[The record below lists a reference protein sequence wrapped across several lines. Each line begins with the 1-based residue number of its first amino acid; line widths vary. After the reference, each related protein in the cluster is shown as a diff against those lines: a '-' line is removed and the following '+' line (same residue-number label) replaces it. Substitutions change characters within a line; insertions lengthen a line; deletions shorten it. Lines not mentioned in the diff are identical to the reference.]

1 MSPCAARAARRFDR
15 ARMTPGRMKSGRR
28 KMLWSLAC
36 VALAAGLIAARLIPR
51 ASIAAATEPAARASD
66 PSGSVPGER
75 GGNALAVATF
85 VVEPGPFAEK
95 LRATGTLRAD
105 EAVEL
110 QAETTGKIVS
120 INFTEGARVRAGEL
134 LVKLNDADLRATLS
148 RAQYRKQL
156 AVLREQRIAQLLKQG
171 VTRQEEYD
179 TALAELNV
187 QDADIE
193 LMRAQIAKTEI
204 RAPFD
209 GIVGLRYVS
218 DGAFITAATRVATL
232 QRLDRLKID
241 FSLPEKYAGRIGPRS
256 PLTFSVAG
264 GERRFKG
271 EIYAQDP
278 RIDSATRTVLVRAWC
293 ENPGARLMPGAS
305 ASVELVLSELGEAI
319 LVPSVAIVPGL
330 NELNVFVVDEEHR
343 AQRRAVEA
351 GTRLE
356 STVHI
361 LSGLN
366 KGDVVITSGLQQMRP
381 GQLIRSASD

>member
-1 MSPCAARAARRFDR
+1 MKPAAR
-15 ARMTPGRMKSGRR
+15 KI
-28 KMLWSLAC
+28 LWSLGCIAL
-36 VALAAGLIAARLIPR
+36 VAGVISPKVIRR
-51 ASIAAATEPAARASD
+51 SNAAAVPVPAVANSHADS
-66 PSGSVPGER
+66 R
-75 GGNALAVATF
+75 GGNVLMVSTF
-85 VVEPGPFAEK
+85 VAQAGPFAEK
-95 LRATGTLRAD
+95 LHATGTLRAD

-120 INFTEGARVRAGEL
+120 INFTEGTRVRAGAL
-134 LVKLNDADLRATLS
+134 LVKLNDADLRASLS

-156 AVLREQRIAQLLKQG
+156 ALLREKRIAQLVKQG
-171 VTRQEEYD
+171 VARLEEYD

-193 LMRAQIAKTEI
+193 LTRAQIAKTEI

-241 FSLPEKYAGRIGPRS
+241 FSLPEKYAGRIRPRN
-256 PLTFSVAG
+256 PMTFTVAG
-264 GERRFKG
+264 GDQRFKG

-278 RIDSATRTVLVRAWC
+278 RIDAATRTVLVRAWC
-293 ENPGARLMPGAS
+293 ENPATRLLPGAS
-305 ASVELVLSELGEAI
+305 ARVELVLSELDKAI
-319 LVPSVAIVPGL
+319 LIPSVAVIPGL
-330 NELNVFVVDEEHR
+330 NELNVYVVGEDQKAE
-343 AQRRAVEA
+343 RRAVEA

-361 LSGLN
+361 LSGLRS
-366 KGDVVITSGLQQMRP
+366 GDVVITSGLQQMRP
-381 GQLIRSASD
+381 GQMIRVEN

>member
-1 MSPCAARAARRFDR
+1 
-15 ARMTPGRMKSGRR
+15 MKPAL
-28 KMLWSLAC
+28 KKALLSLAG
-36 VALAAGLIAARLIPR
+36 VA
-51 ASIAAATEPAARASD
+51 IAAAVIAPKVIPRSGTATETKAGA
-66 PSGSVPGER
+66 V
-75 GGNALAVATF
+75 GGGGHALAVATF
-85 VVEPGPFAEK
+85 VVSPEPFAEK

-120 INFTEGARVRAGEL
+120 INFIEGARVRTGEL

-156 AVLREQRIAQLLKQG
+156 AVLREKRIAQLLKQG
-171 VTRQEEYD
+171 VARQEEYD

-187 QDADIE
+187 QDSDIA
-193 LMRAQIAKTEI
+193 LTRAQIAMTEI

-241 FSLPEKYAGRIGPRS
+241 FSLPEKYAGRIKSRS
-256 PLTFSVAG
+256 PVTFTVAG
-264 GERRFKG
+264 GDRRFKG

-278 RIDSATRTVLVRAWC
+278 RIDAATRTVLVRAWC
-293 ENPGARLMPGAS
+293 ENPGARLLPGTS
-305 ASVELVLSELGEAI
+305 ASVEMVLTELGEAI
-319 LVPSVAIVPGL
+319 LVPSVAVIPGL
-330 NELNVFVVDEEHR
+330 NELNVYVVGKDHKAE
-343 AQRRAVEA
+343 RRAVEA

-361 LSGLN
+361 LSGLS

-381 GQLIRSASD
+381 GQLIQSAGD

>member
-1 MSPCAARAARRFDR
+1 MSSVAS
-15 ARMTPGRMKSGRR
+15 KI
-28 KMLWSLAC
+28 LWSLGC
-36 VALAAGLIAARLIPR
+36 IALAAGVIAHKVIRRSDAGTVQ
-51 ASIAAATEPAARASD
+51 SPAAVSTQSAAS
-66 PSGSVPGER
+66 GEHAPG
-75 GGNALAVATF
+75 GVLAVSTF
-85 VVEPGPFAEK
+85 VVKAEK
-95 LRATGTLRAD
+95 YAETLQATGTLRAD

-110 QAETTGKIVS
+110 QAETAGKIVS
-120 INFTEGARVRAGEL
+120 IAFTEGARVRAGAL

-156 AVLREQRIAQLLKQG
+156 AGLRERRLDQLLKQG
-171 VTRQEEYD
+171 VARREEYD

-193 LMRAQIAKTEI
+193 LTRAQIAKTEI

-241 FSLPEKYAGRIGPRS
+241 FSLPEKYAGRIARKGPV
-256 PLTFSVAG
+256 TFSVAG

-271 EIYAQDP
+271 EIYALDP
-278 RIDSATRTVLVRAWC
+278 RIDATTRTVLVRAWC
-293 ENPGARLMPGAS
+293 ENPGGRLLPGAS
-305 ASVELVLSELGEAI
+305 ARVELVLSELGQAI
-319 LVPSVAIVPGL
+319 LVPSVAVIPGL
-330 NELNVFVVDEEHR
+330 DELNVYVVGADHKAE
-343 AQRRAVEA
+343 RRAVEA

-361 LSGLN
+361 LAGLEP
-366 KGDVVITSGLQQMRP
+366 GDVVITSGLQQMRARADDP
-381 GQLIRSASD
+381 GAG

>member
-1 MSPCAARAARRFDR
+1 
-15 ARMTPGRMKSGRR
+15 MKPVL
-28 KMLWSLAC
+28 KQTLWFLAC
-36 VALAAGLIAARLIPR
+36 VAIAAGVLAPKVISRSKVVAVAKPAAARN
-51 ASIAAATEPAARASD
+51 
-66 PSGSVPGER
+66 

-85 VVEPGPFAEK
+85 VVTPGPFAEK
-95 LRATGTLRAD
+95 LNATGTLRAD

-120 INFTEGARVRAGEL
+120 INFTEGARVRAGAL

-156 AVLREQRIAQLLKQG
+156 AVLREKRIAQLLKQG
-171 VTRQEEYD
+171 VARQEEYD

-187 QDADIE
+187 QDSDIA
-193 LMRAQIAKTEI
+193 LTQAQIAKTEI

-241 FSLPEKYAGRIGPRS
+241 FSLPEKYAGRIKPRS
-256 PLTFSVAG
+256 PVTFSVAG
-264 GERRFKG
+264 GDRRFKG
-271 EIYAQDP
+271 EVYAQDP
-278 RIDSATRTVLVRAWC
+278 RIDAVTRTVLVRAWC
-293 ENPGARLMPGAS
+293 DNPDARLLPGAS

-319 LVPSVAIVPGL
+319 LVPSVAVIPGL
-330 NELNVFVVDEEHR
+330 NELNVYVVGKDHKAE
-343 AQRRAVEA
+343 RRAVEA

-361 LSGLN
+361 LSGLD

-381 GQLIRSASD
+381 GQLIESVGD

>member
-1 MSPCAARAARRFDR
+1 
-15 ARMTPGRMKSGRR
+15 MKPTL
-28 KMLWSLAC
+28 KKTLWSLLC
-36 VALAAGLIAARLIPR
+36 VA
-51 ASIAAATEPAARASD
+51 IAAAVIAPKVIPRSSAATEAKPAATKGKGKSD
-66 PSGSVPGER
+66 AARGDRGGGSV
-75 GGNALAVATF
+75 LTVATF
-85 VVEPGPFAEK
+85 VVEPEPFAEK
-95 LRATGTLRAD
+95 LHATGTLRAD

-120 INFTEGARVRAGEL
+120 INFTEGARVRAGTL

-156 AVLREQRIAQLLKQG
+156 AVLREKRIAQLLKSG
-171 VTRQEEYD
+171 VARQEEYD

-187 QDADIE
+187 QDSDIE
-193 LMRAQIAKTEI
+193 LTRAQIAKTEI

-241 FSLPEKYAGRIGPRS
+241 FSLPEKYAGRIKPRS
-256 PLTFSVAG
+256 PVTFSVAG
-264 GERRFKG
+264 GDRRFKG

-278 RIDSATRTVLVRAWC
+278 RIDAATRTVLVRAWC
-293 ENPGARLMPGAS
+293 DNPGARLLPGAS
-305 ASVELVLSELGEAI
+305 ASVELVMAELGEAI
-319 LVPSVAIVPGL
+319 LVPSVAVIPGL
-330 NELNVFVVDEEHR
+330 NELNVYVVGEDHKAE
-343 AQRRAVEA
+343 RRAVEA

-356 STVHI
+356 NTVHI
-361 LSGLN
+361 LSGLE

-381 GQLIRSASD
+381 GQMIKAAGE

>member
-1 MSPCAARAARRFDR
+1 
-15 ARMTPGRMKSGRR
+15 MKPAL
-28 KMLWSLAC
+28 KNTLWTLLS
-36 VALAAGLIAARLIPR
+36 VALVAAVIAPKLIPR
-51 ASIAAATEPAARASD
+51 TSAATESRPAAASGAGKQAARGKE
-66 PSGSVPGER
+66 SG
-75 GGNALAVATF
+75 GGSALTVSTF
-85 VVEPGPFAEK
+85 VVKPAAFAEK
-95 LRATGTLRAD
+95 LHATGTLRAD

-110 QAETTGKIVS
+110 QAETTGKIVA

-148 RAQYRKQL
+148 RAQHRKQL
-156 AVLREQRIAQLLKQG
+156 AVLREKRIAQLIKSG
-171 VTRQEEYD
+171 VARQEEYD

-193 LMRAQIAKTEI
+193 LTRAQIAKTEI

-232 QRLDRLKID
+232 QRLDRLKVD
-241 FSLPEKYAGRIGPRS
+241 FSLPEKYAGRIKPHS
-256 PLTFSVAG
+256 PITFTVAG
-264 GERRFKG
+264 GEGRFKG

-278 RIDSATRTVLVRAWC
+278 RIDAATRTVLVRAMC
-293 ENPGARLMPGAS
+293 PNPESRLLPGAS
-305 ASVELVLSELGEAI
+305 TSVELVLTELSDAI
-319 LVPSVAIVPGL
+319 MVPAVAVIPGL
-330 NELNVFVVDEEHR
+330 NELNVFVVNADGKAE
-343 AQRRAVEA
+343 RRAVEA

-361 LSGLN
+361 LSGLA

-381 GQLIRSASD
+381 GQSIKVAGD

>member
-1 MSPCAARAARRFDR
+1 LKAAL
-15 ARMTPGRMKSGRR
+15 R
-28 KMLWSLAC
+28 KTLWSLAC
-36 VALAAGLIAARLIPR
+36 VAVAAGVIAPKVIPR
-51 ASIAAATEPAARASD
+51 SSIAAEQKPSGQAGDKANGKADAARSD
-66 PSGSVPGER
+66 R
-75 GGNALAVATF
+75 GAGNALAVATF
-85 VVEPGPFAEK
+85 VVKPEPFAEK

-120 INFTEGARVRAGEL
+120 INFTEGAHVRAGTL

-156 AVLREQRIAQLLKQG
+156 AMLREKRIAQLLKQG
-171 VTRQEEYD
+171 VARLEEYD

-187 QDADIE
+187 QDADIA
-193 LMRAQIAKTEI
+193 LTLAQIAKTEI

-241 FSLPEKYAGRIGPRS
+241 FSLPEKYAGRIKARS

-264 GERRFKG
+264 GDRRFKG

-278 RIDSATRTVLVRAWC
+278 RIDAATRTVLVRAWC
-293 ENPGARLMPGAS
+293 ENPGARLLPGAS
-305 ASVELVLSELGEAI
+305 ASVELVLAELEEAI
-319 LVPSVAIVPGL
+319 LVPSVAVIPGL
-330 NELNVFVVDEEHR
+330 NELNVYVVGEDHKAE
-343 AQRRAVEA
+343 RRAVEA

-361 LSGLN
+361 VSGLK

-381 GQLIRSASD
+381 GQLIKPIGG

>member
-1 MSPCAARAARRFDR
+1 LIVVVAAVLIAPKLIARSSAKAEARPAAAADK
-15 ARMTPGRMKSGRR
+15 P
-28 KMLWSLAC
+28 
-36 VALAAGLIAARLIPR
+36 AAGGPEGR
-51 ASIAAATEPAARASD
+51 APA
-66 PSGSVPGER
+66 
-75 GGNALAVATF
+75 GNALTVSTY
-85 VVEPGPFAEK
+85 VIEPAPFAEK

-148 RAQYRKQL
+148 RAMHRKQL
-156 AVLREQRIAQLLKQG
+156 AVLREKRVAQLLKSG
-171 VTRQEEYD
+171 VARQEEYD

-209 GIVGLRYVS
+209 GIAGLRYVS
-218 DGAFITAATRVATL
+218 TGAFIGAATRVATL

-241 FSLPEKYAGRIGPRS
+241 FALPEKYAGRIKARTPV
-256 PLTFSVAG
+256 TFSVAG
-264 GERRFKG
+264 GEHRFTG

-278 RIDSATRTVLVRAWC
+278 RIDAATRTVLVRAWC
-293 ENPGARLMPGAS
+293 ENPGARLLPGAS
-305 ASVELVLSELGEAI
+305 ASVELTLTELPSAI
-319 LVPSVAIVPGL
+319 LVPSVAVIPGL
-330 NELNVFVVDEEHR
+330 NELNVFVVGKDGK

-361 LSGLN
+361 LSGLE

-381 GQLIRSASD
+381 GQLIKAADGAT

>member
-1 MSPCAARAARRFDR
+1 MKPAARKIA
-15 ARMTPGRMKSGRR
+15 
-28 KMLWSLAC
+28 WSLAC
-36 VALAAGLIAARLIPR
+36 LVLAAGVISPKLIRRSSAAP
-51 ASIAAATEPAARASD
+51 
-66 PSGSVPGER
+66 SVPAVVAVG
-75 GGNALAVATF
+75 GGNVLAVSTF
-85 VVEPGPFAEK
+85 VVKAAPFAEK
-95 LRATGTLRAD
+95 LHATGTLRAD

-120 INFTEGARVRAGEL
+120 INFTEGARVRAGAL

-156 AVLREQRIAQLLKQG
+156 AQLREKRIAQLLKQG
-171 VTRQEEYD
+171 VARLEEYD

-193 LMRAQIAKTEI
+193 LTRAQIAKTEI

-241 FSLPEKYAGRIGPRS
+241 FALPEKYAGRIRPKS
-256 PLTFSVAG
+256 LLTFTVAG
-264 GERRFKG
+264 GERRFEG

-278 RIDSATRTVLVRAWC
+278 RIDAATRTVLVRAWC
-293 ENPGARLMPGAS
+293 ENPGARLLPGAS
-305 ASVELVLSELGEAI
+305 ARVELVMSELGAAI
-319 LVPSVAIVPGL
+319 LVPSVAVIPGL
-330 NELNVFVVDEEHR
+330 NELNVYVVGEGRKAE
-343 AQRRAVEA
+343 RRAVEA

-361 LSGLN
+361 LSGLVP
-366 KGDVVITSGLQQMRP
+366 GDVVITSGLQQMRP
-381 GQLIRSASD
+381 GQMIEPLGQ

>member
-1 MSPCAARAARRFDR
+1 MYV
-15 ARMTPGRMKSGRR
+15 
-28 KMLWSLAC
+28 AC
-36 VALAAGLIAARLIPR
+36 VA
-51 ASIAAATEPAARASD
+51 IAAAVIAPKVIPGSGSPAEKQPGAAR
-66 PSGSVPGER
+66 G
-75 GGNALAVATF
+75 GGNALTVSTF
-85 VVEPGPFAEK
+85 VVTPAPFAEK
-95 LRATGTLRAD
+95 LQATGTLRAD

-156 AVLREQRIAQLLKQG
+156 AVLREKRIAQLLKQG
-171 VTRQEEYD
+171 VARQEEYD

-187 QDADIE
+187 QDADIA
-193 LMRAQIAKTEI
+193 LTRAQIAMTEI

-241 FSLPEKYAGRIGPRS
+241 FSLPEKYAGRIKPRT
-256 PLTFSVAG
+256 PVTFSVPG

-271 EIYAQDP
+271 EIYAHDP
-278 RIDSATRTVLVRAWC
+278 RIDAATRTVLVRAWC
-293 ENPGARLMPGAS
+293 ENPGARLLPGAS
-305 ASVELVLSELGEAI
+305 ASIEMVLAEVDEAI
-319 LVPSVAIVPGL
+319 LVPSVAVIPGL
-330 NELNVFVVDEEHR
+330 NELTVYVVGKDQKAE
-343 AQRRAVEA
+343 RRAVQA

-361 LSGLN
+361 LSGLHE
-366 KGDVVITSGLQQMRP
+366 GDVVITSGLQQMRP
-381 GQLIRSASD
+381 GQLIKTAGE

>member
-1 MSPCAARAARRFDR
+1 MY
-15 ARMTPGRMKSGRR
+15 
-28 KMLWSLAC
+28 
-36 VALAAGLIAARLIPR
+36 VAGVA
-51 ASIAAATEPAARASD
+51 IAAAVIAPKVI
-66 PSGSVPGER
+66 PGSGSPDEKQPGAMR
-75 GGNALAVATF
+75 GAGNALAVSTF
-85 VVEPGPFAEK
+85 VVTPAPFAEK
-95 LRATGTLRAD
+95 LQATGTLRAD

-120 INFTEGARVRAGEL
+120 INFTEGARVRAGDL

-156 AVLREQRIAQLLKQG
+156 AVLREKRIAQLLKQD
-171 VTRQEEYD
+171 VARQEEYD

-187 QDADIE
+187 QDADIA
-193 LMRAQIAKTEI
+193 LTRAQIAMTEI

-241 FSLPEKYAGRIGPRS
+241 FSLPEKYAGRIKPKS
-256 PLTFSVAG
+256 PVTFAVAG

-271 EIYAQDP
+271 EIYAHDP
-278 RIDSATRTVLVRAWC
+278 RIDAATRTVLVRAWC
-293 ENPGARLMPGAS
+293 ENPGGRLLPGAS
-305 ASVELVLSELGEAI
+305 ASIEMVLAELDAAI
-319 LVPSVAIVPGL
+319 LVPSVAVIPGL
-330 NELNVFVVDEEHR
+330 NELTVYVVGKDHKAE
-343 AQRRAVEA
+343 RRAVQA

-361 LSGLN
+361 LSGLH

-381 GQLIRSASD
+381 GQLIKTAGD

>member
-1 MSPCAARAARRFDR
+1 
-15 ARMTPGRMKSGRR
+15 MKSAL
-28 KMLWSLAC
+28 KKTLWSLVC
-36 VALAAGLIAARLIPR
+36 VVIVGAVIAPKVIPR
-51 ASIAAATEPAARASD
+51 SSAGTESKPAAATGAGKQASGQSGAA
-66 PSGSVPGER
+66 
-75 GGNALAVATF
+75 ALAVSTF
-85 VVEPGPFAEK
+85 VVEPGAFAEK
-95 LRATGTLRAD
+95 LNATGTLRAD
-105 EAVEL
+105 ESVEL

-120 INFTEGARVRAGEL
+120 INFTEGARVRAGAL
-134 LVKLNDADLRATLS
+134 LVKLNDADLRASLS

-156 AVLREQRIAQLLKQG
+156 AVLREKRIAQLLKQG
-171 VTRQEEYD
+171 VARQEEYD

-193 LMRAQIAKTEI
+193 LTRAQIAKTEI

-241 FSLPEKYAGRIGPRS
+241 FTLPEKYAGRIRPKS
-256 PLTFSVAG
+256 PITFSVAG
-264 GERRFKG
+264 GDRRFKG

-278 RIDSATRTVLVRAWC
+278 RIDAATRTVVVRAWYD
-293 ENPGARLMPGAS
+293 NPDARLLPGAS
-305 ASVELVLSELGEAI
+305 ASVELVLAELGEAI
-319 LVPSVAIVPGL
+319 LVPSVAVIPGL
-330 NELNVFVVDEEHR
+330 NETNVYVVGEDHKAE
-343 AQRRAVEA
+343 RRAVEA

-361 LSGLN
+361 LSGLK

-381 GQLIRSASD
+381 GQLIKAAGE

>member
-1 MSPCAARAARRFDR
+1 MRPVL
-15 ARMTPGRMKSGRR
+15 K
-28 KMLWSLAC
+28 KILWSLVC
-36 VALAAGLIAARLIPR
+36 VAVVVAVVAPKVIPR
-51 ASIAAATEPAARASD
+51 SSASTEAKPASKTGAGKQAGARES
-66 PSGSVPGER
+66 
-75 GGNALAVATF
+75 GGNPLSVSTF
-85 VVEPGPFAEK
+85 VVKLEPFAEK

-120 INFTEGARVRAGEL
+120 INFTEGARVRAGDL

-156 AVLREQRIAQLLKQG
+156 AVLREKRIAQLLKSG
-171 VTRQEEYD
+171 VARQEEYD

-187 QDADIE
+187 QDADIA
-193 LMRAQIAKTEI
+193 LTRAQIAKTEI

-241 FSLPEKYAGRIGPRS
+241 FSLPEKYAGRIQPKS

-264 GERRFKG
+264 GDRRFKG

-278 RIDSATRTVLVRAWC
+278 RIDAATRTVVVRAWC
-293 ENPGARLMPGAS
+293 ENPGARLLPGAS
-305 ASVELVLSELGEAI
+305 ASVELVLAELGQAI
-319 LVPSVAIVPGL
+319 LVPSIAVIPGL
-330 NELNVFVVDEEHR
+330 NEFNVYVVGDDHK

-361 LSGLN
+361 LAGLEE
-366 KGDVVITSGLQQMRP
+366 GDVVITSGLQQMRP
-381 GQLIRSASD
+381 GQLIKTAGE

>member
-1 MSPCAARAARRFDR
+1 
-15 ARMTPGRMKSGRR
+15 MKPAL
-28 KMLWSLAC
+28 KNTLWTLLS
-36 VALAAGLIAARLIPR
+36 VALAAAVIAPKVI
-51 ASIAAATEPAARASD
+51 SHSSAATEAKPAAAGGAGKPVVPRREGGGSASA
-66 PSGSVPGER
+66 SS
-75 GGNALAVATF
+75 GGNTLTVSTF
-85 VVEPGPFAEK
+85 VVTPQQFAEK
-95 LRATGTLRAD
+95 LTATGTLRAD

-120 INFTEGARVRAGEL
+120 INFTEGARVRAGQL

-156 AVLREQRIAQLLKQG
+156 AVLREKRIAQLLKQG
-171 VTRQEEYD
+171 VARQEEYD

-193 LMRAQIAKTEI
+193 LTRAQIAKTEI

-218 DGAFITAATRVATL
+218 DGAFITAATKVATL

-241 FSLPEKYAGRIGPRS
+241 FSLPEKYAGRINPRS
-256 PLTFSVAG
+256 PVTFSVAG

-271 EIYAQDP
+271 EVYAQDP
-278 RIDSATRTVLVRAWC
+278 RIDAATRTVLVRAWC
-293 ENPGARLMPGAS
+293 DNPGARLLPGAS
-305 ASVELVLSELGEAI
+305 ASVELVLAELGEAI
-319 LVPSVAIVPGL
+319 LVPSVAVIPGL
-330 NELNVFVVDEEHR
+330 NELNVYVVGEGNMAE
-343 AQRRAVEA
+343 RRAVEA

-361 LSGLN
+361 LAGLN
-366 KGDVVITSGLQQMRP
+366 KGDVVITSGLQGMRS
-381 GQLIRSASD
+381 GQLVRTASE